1 MARREIKQSAVQN
14 LRYNPITPRMGAVG
28 SLIEFN
34 DGQMDALVELA
45 AESVVIVRDQDM
57 TPQQQ
62 AEFAHRLGRPLTTSV
77 NKGKSP
83 EELLLIQANEKS

>member
-1 MARREIKQSAVQN
+1 MARQEIKQSAVQN

-45 AESVVIVRDQDM
+45 AESVVVVRDQDM

-62 AEFAHRLGRPLTTSV
+62 AEFAYRLGRPLTTPV
-77 NKGKSP
+77 NKGKLP
-83 EELLLIQANEKS
+83 EEVLLIQANEKS